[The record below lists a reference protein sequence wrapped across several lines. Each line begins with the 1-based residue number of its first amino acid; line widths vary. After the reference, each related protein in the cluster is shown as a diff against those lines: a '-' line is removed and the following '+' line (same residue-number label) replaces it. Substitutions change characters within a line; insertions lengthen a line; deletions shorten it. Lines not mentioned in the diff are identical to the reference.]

1 MHICRYTKIH
11 YRSNFKTLLLSVWEK
26 KITAKYCT
34 YVTLKICYVYNTVL
48 TFLRVLKKMTSK
60 YSIYALF
67 DYRDGRLK
75 RSDELLMINGKSLI
89 GLSHSEAVDVLRNS
103 PKLVQLVVASKVSVD
118 QGIQQ
123 SEIGLCTLSDWD
135 TYHLQTS
142 QYALFLR
149 VIFFAWRFPL

>member
-1 MHICRYTKIH
+1 M
-11 YRSNFKTLLLSVWEK
+11 
-26 KITAKYCT
+26 
-34 YVTLKICYVYNTVL
+34 
-48 TFLRVLKKMTSK
+48 TFR
-60 YSIYALF
+60 YSIDALF

-123 SEIGLCTLSDWD
+123 SEIELCTLSDWD
-135 TYHLQTS
+135 TYHLQTL
-142 QYALFLR
+142 QYALFFYLR
-149 VIFFAWRFPL
+149 INQNLKIYKNILILKINISLVFHDCIHWKRGPSKTW

>member
-1 MHICRYTKIH
+1 
-11 YRSNFKTLLLSVWEK
+11 
-26 KITAKYCT
+26 
-34 YVTLKICYVYNTVL
+34 
-48 TFLRVLKKMTSK
+48 MTSK

-123 SEIGLCTLSDWD
+123 SEIELFTLSDWD

-142 QYALFLR
+142 QYALFLSYLFCLKIPS
-149 VIFFAWRFPL
+149 VILIEVEEDWNFSSGEFDLHMQ

>member
-1 MHICRYTKIH
+1 
-11 YRSNFKTLLLSVWEK
+11 
-26 KITAKYCT
+26 
-34 YVTLKICYVYNTVL
+34 
-48 TFLRVLKKMTSK
+48 MTSK

-123 SEIGLCTLSDWD
+123 SEIELFTLSDWD

-142 QYALFLR
+142 QYDLFLR

>member
-1 MHICRYTKIH
+1 
-11 YRSNFKTLLLSVWEK
+11 
-26 KITAKYCT
+26 
-34 YVTLKICYVYNTVL
+34 
-48 TFLRVLKKMTSK
+48 MTSK

-123 SEIGLCTLSDWD
+123 SEIELFTLSDWD

-142 QYALFLR
+142 QYALFLSYLFCLKIPS
-149 VIFFAWRFPL
+149 VILIEVEEDWNFSSGEFDLNMQ